1 MIPNYYLNID
11 ELDSYMYQTVGHNV
25 IENYAKCMDLPCY
38 RQPINGTPINQ
49 EMNYET
55 TDLDETEDLF
65 ILLKRIQVTWLFCLS

>member
-1 MIPNYYLNID
+1 
-11 ELDSYMYQTVGHNV
+11 MYQTVGHNV